1 MQAMDHETYAV
12 RVENIFEGPMDLLV
26 HLIRKHELDIYDI
39 PIALIT
45 EQYLHYLELIK
56 GLNIDLAGDFVVM
69 AATLAHIKSRMLLPV
84 YGDTDEEED
93 PRLAIVRPLAEYMQ
107 MKSAAEALARRNILG
122 EQTFTRLA
130 ADDGAELEPDPTMIR
145 VGLFELIDAFQQVID
160 RIGPAH
166 QVDLSADTISIKER
180 IRQIVDQLEETRSL
194 AFEELLEGAAT
205 LRDVVVTFLAVL
217 EMARLELVEIIQH
230 TQSGIIRIFYR

>member
-1 MQAMDHETYAV
+1 
-12 RVENIFEGPMDLLV
+12 
-26 HLIRKHELDIYDI
+26 
-39 PIALIT
+39 
-45 EQYLHYLELIK
+45 
-56 GLNIDLAGDFVVM
+56 
-69 AATLAHIKSRMLLPV
+69 MLLPV

-130 ADDGAELEPDPTMIR
+130 ADDADELEPDPTMIR

-166 QVDLSADTISIKER
+166 QVDLCADTISIKER
-180 IRQIVDQLEETRSL
+180 IRQIVDLLEETRSL

-205 LRDVVVTFLAVL
+205 LKDVIVTFLAVL

>member
-1 MQAMDHETYAV
+1 MDHEIYAV

-45 EQYLHYLELIK
+45 EQYLHYLDLMK
-56 GLNIDLAGDFVVM
+56 ALNIDMAGDFVVM
-69 AATLAHIKSRMLLPV
+69 AATLAQIKSRMLLPV
-84 YGDTDEEED
+84 YGAPDDEED

-107 MKSAAEALARRNILG
+107 MKAAAEALAGRNILG
-122 EQTFTRLA
+122 EQTFTRTP
-130 ADDGAELEPDPTMIR
+130 ADDEADQQPDPTMIR

-180 IRQIVDQLEETRSL
+180 IAQIIDRLEDFRSL
-194 AFEELLEGAAT
+194 AFDQLFEGAAT
-205 LRDVVVTFLAVL
+205 RQDVIVTFLAVL
-217 EMARLELVEIIQH
+217 EMARLELVEIVQH
-230 TQSGIIRIFYR
+230 TQSGIIRIFYQ